1 MKFNVRKW
9 FGLKNLNENGSKKLN
24 KHKEENIMKVWHID
38 SSARNEQS
46 HSKRITQQFID
57 NLSQKASI
65 ESDSLNVAAGLPF
78 LTDAMIGSYFTPDE
92 QRTAEQ
98 KSAITVSNDIVKS
111 AKDADVWVI
120 GVPIYNFSMPA
131 SFKAFID
138 LLCRAKETFTY
149 TETGPVGLLENK
161 QVFVVVASGGTEIG
175 SDVDFLTPWLKHCLG
190 FIGVEN
196 VHFIHAD
203 KYSPEKEEAI
213 AQQIEAMTNSL
224 VAD

>member
-1 MKFNVRKW
+1 M
-9 FGLKNLNENGSKKLN
+9 
-24 KHKEENIMKVWHID
+24 MKVWHID
-38 SSARNEQS
+38 SSSRDEQS
-46 HSKRITQQFID
+46 HSRRITQQFID
-57 NLSQKASI
+57 SLSKKTAV
-65 ESDSLNVAAGLPF
+65 ESNPLNVAAGLPF
-78 LTDAMIGSYFTPDE
+78 LTDAMIGSYFMPNE

-98 KSAITVSNDIVKS
+98 KSVISVSNDIVTS
-111 AKDADVWVI
+111 AKGADVWVI

-203 KYSPEKEEAI
+203 KYSQEKEEAI
-213 AQQIEAMTNSL
+213 AQQIETMTNSL

>member
-1 MKFNVRKW
+1 M
-9 FGLKNLNENGSKKLN
+9 
-24 KHKEENIMKVWHID
+24 MKVWHID
-38 SSARNEQS
+38 SSSRNEQS
-46 HSKRITQQFID
+46 HSRRITQQFID
-57 NLSQKASI
+57 SLSKKTAV
-65 ESDSLNVAAGLPF
+65 ESNPLNVAAGLPF

-98 KSAITVSNDIVKS
+98 KSVISVSNDIVTS

-138 LLCRAKETFTY
+138 LLCRSKETFTY

-213 AQQIEAMTNSL
+213 AQQIETMTNSL

>member
-1 MKFNVRKW
+1 
-9 FGLKNLNENGSKKLN
+9 
-24 KHKEENIMKVWHID
+24 MKVWHID
-38 SSARNEQS
+38 SSSRDEQS

-57 NLSQKASI
+57 NLSKKTTV
-65 ESDSLNVAAGLPF
+65 ESNPLNVAAGLPF
-78 LTDAMIGSYFTPDE
+78 LTDVMIGSYFTPDE

-138 LLCRAKETFTY
+138 LLCRSKETFTY
-149 TETGPVGLLENK
+149 TETGPVGLLKNK
-161 QVFVVVASGGTEIG
+161 QVFVVVTSGGTEIG
-175 SDVDFLTPWLKHCLG
+175 SDVDFLTPWLKHCLS
-190 FIGVEN
+190 FIGVQN

-213 AQQIEAMTNSL
+213 AQKIEEMTNVL
-224 VAD
+224 AN